1 MFIGLLRG
9 KYMNTVYKVIW
20 DGARQVYVVV
30 SELAS
35 NKRKKCSRSALNHE
49 VTPSSLIKISLVAV
63 SLFSLS
69 FSGALYAEG
78 KGSPNKTKL
87 RSPVSNK
94 VSQTESAY
102 GTNSKVT
109 HDWGTAIGANAEAGD
124 AASSLGHR
132 AEASGEDSIAIGFYS
147 KAKNYRS
154 IAIGGSSESTN
165 DKSIAIGNFANSSG
179 SESTALG
186 ASAVS
191 SGKSAL
197 SVGASAKSAAAD
209 ATAVGAFSKAMN
221 AASAAFGKEASALQ
235 LNSLALGT
243 YSRADAEG
251 SISIGKSATSTVKDG
266 IAIGTDSV
274 ANTQAGKTPYVISKA
289 TEEDK
294 KRVLATTGTGGGI
307 SFGRNEAAAGGKT
320 IYRQLTNV
328 AAGFYDTDAV
338 NVSQLKAVESLISK
352 DGNYETLLVGSK
364 EGSHLFTD
372 GKKGLS
378 LTAEN
383 GDKLDLTA
391 SGIVAH
397 DAKGNPIEA
406 RLVTMGADAGETK
419 TGAKF
424 AIRGGKDA
432 RFADSQAG
440 FSGENL
446 ATFIDPDGNVSVGI
460 ASAPRFDKISVEQG
474 GVISADSTEAVN
486 GSQLYAT
493 NTALE
498 NLNTSV
504 GGLQNDALLWDTG
517 KGAFSASHGDKTVNK
532 ITNVAAGDLSKD
544 STDAV

>member
-1 MFIGLLRG
+1 
-9 KYMNTVYKVIW
+9 MNTVYKVIW
-20 DGARQVYVVV
+20 DDARQVYVVV
-30 SELAS
+30 AELAS
-35 NKRKKCSRSALNHE
+35 NKRKKCSRSAVNHE
-49 VTPSSLIKISLVAV
+49 VTPNSLIKISLVAV

-87 RSPVSNK
+87 DSPVSNRL
-94 VSQTESAY
+94 SDHESAY
-102 GTNSKVT
+102 GKNSKVT
-109 HDWGTAIGANAEAGD
+109 HKWGTAIGADAEAGD
-124 AASSLGHR
+124 AASALGHV
-132 AEASGEDSIAIGFYS
+132 ATASGEDSIAIGFFS
-147 KAKNYRS
+147 KAENYRS
-154 IAIGGSSESTN
+154 IAIGGKSQSTN
-165 DKSIAIGNFANSSG
+165 DESIAIGNQANSSG
-179 SESTALG
+179 YQSTAVG

-191 SGKSAL
+191 SGNSAL
-197 SVGASAKSAAAD
+197 SVGASAKSAGAD
-209 ATAVGAFSKAMN
+209 ATAIGAFSRAMN
-221 AASAAFGKEASALQ
+221 AASAAFGKGASALQ

-243 YSRADAEG
+243 YSRAEAEG

-364 EGSHLFTD
+364 EGGYLFTD
-372 GKKGLS
+372 GKNGLS

-440 FSGENL
+440 FSGENV

-474 GVISADSTEAVN
+474 GVIS
-486 GSQLYAT
+486 G
-493 NTALE
+493 
-498 NLNTSV
+498 
-504 GGLQNDALLWDTG
+504 
-517 KGAFSASHGDKTVNK
+517 
-532 ITNVAAGDLSKD
+532 
-544 STDAV
+544 